1 MRIWAACAADG
12 ECVGQNKGMQSAGVS
27 AAKGDD
33 RVNEGVVNSKQVL
46 KMGGKLLHARIP
58 LPHTSSKQD
67 VCGGNVC
74 KARDAT
80 LKGCRFI

>member
-46 KMGGKLLHARIP
+46 KRGGKLLHARNS
-58 LPHTSSKQD
+58 TSTHVIQ
-67 VCGGNVC
+67 
-74 KARDAT
+74 ARRVWGECVQGA
-80 LKGCRFI
+80 

>member
-46 KMGGKLLHARIP
+46 KMGGKLLHARKNS
-58 LPHTSSKQD
+58 TSTHVIQ
-67 VCGGNVC
+67 
-74 KARDAT
+74 ARRVWGECVQGA
-80 LKGCRFI
+80 